1 MKYMVIMKD
10 QTVFMANWFSFEK
23 SWTDNVFC
31 VINKH
36 ADKVTFDGKTW
47 KEASYET
54 HSDKWVDHQ

>member
-23 SWTDNVFC
+23 SWTNNVLC
-31 VINKH
+31 VINKL

-54 HSDKWVDHQ
+54 H